1 MQLKVSVNIIVLEQ
15 TQKVL
20 VELLLSFMF
29 PFYQHPLVVIMISK
43 INGQMWIND
52 KLEPDKFKKCFQY
65 LSGFKMAEN
74 FANIFKYFIVL
85 LYIPR
90 SGVTT
95 HMVTV
100 CLTF

>member
-1 MQLKVSVNIIVLEQ
+1 MQLKVSVNIIVLEK

-52 KLEPDKFKKCFQY
+52 KLEPDKFKKGFSTFQVSRWQRT
-65 LSGFKMAEN
+65 LQ
-74 FANIFKYFIVL
+74 
-85 LYIPR
+85 
-90 SGVTT
+90 
-95 HMVTV
+95 
-100 CLTF
+100 TFSSIL